1 MKSKKQNEIMGA
13 IASSVIVFL
22 LVALIFL
29 QFKTVDETKEA
40 NIEDLRDSELQA
52 QIAQYKERYS
62 DANGQYLENMNLINE
77 YNNPSSE
84 DSSAST
90 NTLNS
95 EYKQSLKMLGLTDVQ
110 GQGIIITLTDTENG
124 NYRSEDLR
132 TLVNELKYAGAE
144 AISINNNRIVNLTDI
159 VTLND
164 SFIVLYGGSVRITSP
179 YIVKAIGDRK
189 YLSSTL
195 NTKSTGFVDLMKS
208 NELEIKVEEVEK
220 VEIKKYEKAY
230 TTGYMSEVEEW

>member
-1 MKSKKQNEIMGA
+1 MKDKRRNDILGA
-13 IASSVIVFL
+13 IASSIIIFL
-22 LVALIFL
+22 FVALIFL

-52 QIAQYKERYS
+52 QIAQYKERYE
-62 DANGQYLENMNLINE
+62 DANSQYLNNMNLINE
-77 YNNPSSE
+77 YNNPSSGE
-84 DSSAST
+84 DSSST

-95 EYKQSLKMLGLTDVQ
+95 EYKQSLKLLGLTDVQ
-110 GQGIIITLTDTENG
+110 GQGIIITLTDTESG
-124 NYRSEDLR
+124 TYRSEDLR

-179 YIVKAIGDRK
+179 YVVKAIGDRK

-195 NTKSTGFVDLMKS
+195 NTKSSGFVDLMKS
-208 NELEIKVEEVEK
+208 NELDIKVEEVEK

-230 TTGYMSEVEEW
+230 STGYMSEVEE

>member
-1 MKSKKQNEIMGA
+1 MKEKRKSDLIGA
-13 IASSVIVFL
+13 IASSLIMFL
-22 LVALIFL
+22 FIALIFL

-40 NIEDLRDSELQA
+40 NIEDLRDTELQA
-52 QIAQYKERYS
+52 QIAQYKERYE
-62 DANGQYLENMNLINE
+62 DANSQYLNNMNLINE
-77 YNNPSSE
+77 YNNPTSNE
-84 DSSAST
+84 DSAST

-95 EYKQSLKMLGLTDVQ
+95 EYKQSLKLLGLTDVQ
-110 GQGIIITLTDTENG
+110 GQGIIITLTDTETG
-124 NYRSEDLR
+124 TYRSEDLR
-132 TLVNELKYAGAE
+132 SLVNELKYAGAE

-179 YIVKAIGDRK
+179 YVVKAIGDRK

-195 NTKSTGFVDLMKS
+195 NTKSSGFVDLMKS

-230 TTGYMSEVEEW
+230 STGYMSEVDD

>member
-1 MKSKKQNEIMGA
+1 MKNKKQNEIMGA
-13 IASSVIVFL
+13 VASSIIVFL

-179 YIVKAIGDRK
+179 YIVKAIADRK
-189 YLSSTL
+189 YWSSTL

>member
-1 MKSKKQNEIMGA
+1 MKEKRRNDLIGA
-13 IASSVIVFL
+13 IASSIIVFL
-22 LVALIFL
+22 FVALIFL

-40 NIEDLRDSELQA
+40 NIEDLRDTELQT
-52 QIAQYKERYS
+52 QIAQYKERYE
-62 DANGQYLENMNLINE
+62 DANSQYLNNMNLINE
-77 YNNPSSE
+77 YNNPTSNE
-84 DSSAST
+84 DSAST

-95 EYKQSLKMLGLTDVQ
+95 EYKQSLELLGLTDVQ
-110 GQGIIITLTDTENG
+110 GQGIIITLTDTETG
-124 NYRSEDLR
+124 TYRSEDLR
-132 TLVNELKYAGAE
+132 SLVNELKYAGAE

-179 YIVKAIGDRK
+179 YVVKAIGDRK

-195 NTKSTGFVDLMKS
+195 NTKSSGFVDLMKS
-208 NELEIKVEEVEK
+208 NELDIKVEEVEK

-230 TTGYMSEVEEW
+230 STGYMSEVEE

>member
-1 MKSKKQNEIMGA
+1 MKSKKRNDIMAA
-13 IASSVIVFL
+13 IASSIIVFL

-52 QIAQYKERYS
+52 QIAQYKERYT
-62 DANGQYLENMNLINE
+62 DANNQYLENMNLINE
-77 YNNPSSE
+77 YNNPSSG
-84 DSSAST
+84 DDSAST

-124 NYRSEDLR
+124 TYRSEDLR

-179 YIVKAIGDRK
+179 YVVKAIGDRK

-230 TTGYMSEVEEW
+230 TTGYMSEVEE

>member
-1 MKSKKQNEIMGA
+1 MKEKRRNDLIGA
-13 IASSVIVFL
+13 IASSIIVFL
-22 LVALIFL
+22 FVALIFL

-40 NIEDLRDSELQA
+40 NIEDLRDTELQT
-52 QIAQYKERYS
+52 QIAQYKERYE
-62 DANGQYLENMNLINE
+62 DANSQYLNNMNLINE
-77 YNNPSSE
+77 YNNPTSGE
-84 DSSAST
+84 DSAST

-95 EYKQSLKMLGLTDVQ
+95 EYKQSLELLGLTDVQ
-110 GQGIIITLTDTENG
+110 GQGIIITLTDTETG
-124 NYRSEDLR
+124 TYRSEDLR
-132 TLVNELKYAGAE
+132 SLVNELKYAGAE

-179 YIVKAIGDRK
+179 YVVKAIGDRK

-195 NTKSTGFVDLMKS
+195 NTKSSGFVDLMKS
-208 NELEIKVEEVEK
+208 NELDIKVEEVEK

-230 TTGYMSEVEEW
+230 STGYMSEVEE

>member
-1 MKSKKQNEIMGA
+1 MKEKKGDIIGA

-22 LVALIFL
+22 LIALIFL
-29 QFKTVDETKEA
+29 QFKTVDEAKEA
-40 NIEDLRDSELQA
+40 NIEGLRDTELQA
-52 QIAQYKERYS
+52 QIAQYKERYEA
-62 DANGQYLENMNLINE
+62 ANSQYLNNMNLINE
-77 YNNPSSE
+77 YNNSTE
-84 DSSAST
+84 GDEKASI

-95 EYKQSLKMLGLTDVQ
+95 EYKQSLKLLGLTDVQ
-110 GQGIIITLTDTENG
+110 GQGIIITLTDTELG
-124 NYRSEDLR
+124 TYRSEDLR
-132 TLVNELKYAGAE
+132 SLVNELKYAGAE

-164 SFIVLYGGSVRITSP
+164 SFIVLYGGSVRLTSP
-179 YIVKAIGDRK
+179 YVVKAIGDRK

-195 NTKSTGFVDLMKS
+195 NTKSTGFVDLMRS

-230 TTGYMSEVEEW
+230 STGYMSEVVEE

>member
-1 MKSKKQNEIMGA
+1 MKTKYLYAAVLFFLILSFFGCKKQNEIMGA
-13 IASSVIVFL
+13 IASSIIVFL

-90 NTLNS
+90 NILNS

-144 AISINNNRIVNLTDI
+144 AIPYVIDFIQVFAIDCVYPTFPQFIIGVQRYNKKSKYASTTELIFSNL
-159 VTLND
+159 N
-164 SFIVLYGGSVRITSP
+164 
-179 YIVKAIGDRK
+179 K
-189 YLSSTL
+189 
-195 NTKSTGFVDLMKS
+195 
-208 NELEIKVEEVEK
+208 
-220 VEIKKYEKAY
+220 
-230 TTGYMSEVEEW
+230 

>member
-1 MKSKKQNEIMGA
+1 MP
-13 IASSVIVFL
+13 
-22 LVALIFL
+22 LIFL

-62 DANGQYLENMNLINE
+62 DANGQYLKNMNLINE

-124 NYRSEDLR
+124 SYRSEDLR

-189 YLSSTL
+189 YS
-195 NTKSTGFVDLMKS
+195 
-208 NELEIKVEEVEK
+208 IKYFK
-220 VEIKKYEKAY
+220 YKKYRFC
-230 TTGYMSEVEEW
+230 